1 MGAHPNDGRNATEK
15 LAWRLI
21 GPPLYYCKECL
32 VGVDVTV
39 REGQEPIIKRH
50 CLHTGEIIAP
60 RRSIL
65 AGEGG
70 LNFVNKIKM
79 TAYQWKSMLTGRT

>member
-1 MGAHPNDGRNATEK
+1 MQDGRNVAEK
-15 LAWRLI
+15 LAWSLI
-21 GPPLYYCKECL
+21 GPPLYYCEDCL

-39 REGQEPIIKRH
+39 VEGKEPIIKRH
-50 CLHTGEIIAP
+50 CEHTGRIIAP
-60 RRSIL
+60 RKSIL

-79 TAYQWKSMLTGRT
+79 ASYQLKSSLTGRT